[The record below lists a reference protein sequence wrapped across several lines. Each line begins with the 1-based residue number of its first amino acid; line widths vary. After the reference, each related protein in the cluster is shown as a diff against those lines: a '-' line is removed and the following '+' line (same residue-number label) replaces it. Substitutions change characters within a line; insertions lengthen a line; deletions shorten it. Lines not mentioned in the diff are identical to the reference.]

1 MEKYVSNSKSTEF
14 SSQSNVSKFVKLY
27 VKENLLHQI
36 RGRCFK
42 GFESYMNT
50 ISVKKPNELQMRLT
64 KYSIKLD
71 KERYVCG
78 Q

>member
-1 MEKYVSNSKSTEF
+1 MEKYASNSKTTEF

-27 VKENLLHQI
+27 VKDNFI
-36 RGRCFK
+36 K

-50 ISVKKPNELQMRLT
+50 ISVKKPSELQMRLT
-64 KYSIKLD
+64 TYSIKLD

-78 Q
+78 HK